1 MKEYS
6 SSEMLAKLISFD
18 TTSWKSNLE
27 LIDFVVDY
35 LNGYGVSSQ
44 VFYNEEKTK
53 ANLLATIGPKD
64 VPGIILSG
72 HTDVVPVAEQNWSY
86 DPFDMIERDGKLF
99 GRGTC
104 DMKGFIA
111 CVLAAV
117 PRFVEAD
124 LSEPLHLAFSYD
136 EETGC
141 TGVMSLVEYVKAMP
155 VRPRAC
161 IVGEPTSM
169 RVVNS
174 HKGISHLLTRVYGV
188 EAHSSTDKGL
198 NAVMY
203 AAKMIGFL
211 GELAH
216 ELTTCPPLVE
226 GFEPPYTTVH
236 VGRVKG
242 GTAANITP
250 SYCEIEWD
258 IRPMPGQECAEIMDR
273 FNSFIADSI
282 LPAMK
287 ARASETLIENAADKI
302 WVETEILS
310 NVPPLLPETGSSAET
325 LVLALANQNAVT
337 VVSYGTEA
345 GLFQATGGVPTV
357 VFGPGS
363 ILQAHRPDE
372 YIDCTEMTSCD
383 EFLGRL
389 LSIIRV
395 QD

>member
-27 LIDFVVDY
+27 LIDFVTDY
-35 LNGYGVSSQ
+35 LNGHGVASQ

-53 ANLLATIGPKD
+53 ANLLATIGPKE

-72 HTDVVPVAEQNWSY
+72 HTDVVPVAEQNWSH
-86 DPFDMIERDGKLF
+86 DPFEMIEKDGRLY

-111 CVLAAV
+111 CALAAV
-117 PRFVEAD
+117 PVFVQAN
-124 LSEPLHLAFSYD
+124 LAEPLHLAFSYD

-141 TGVMSLVEYVKAMP
+141 TGVMSLVEHVQAMR

-174 HKGISHLLTRVYGV
+174 HKGISHRLTRVYGV
-188 EAHSSTDKGL
+188 ESHSSTDMGI

-203 AAKMIGFL
+203 AAEMISFL
-211 GELAH
+211 GKVAH
-216 ELTTCPPLVE
+216 ELTTRTPVID
-226 GFEPPYTTVH
+226 GFDPPYTTVH

-250 SYCEIEWD
+250 SYCEFEWD
-258 IRPMPGQECAEIMDR
+258 IRPLPGGEAEEVQAR
-273 FNSFIADSI
+273 FEAYIADHI
-282 LPAMK
+282 LPSMQG
-287 ARASETLIENAADKI
+287 RAAADVKNKI
-302 WVETEILS
+302 GVETEILS
-310 NVPPLLPETGSSAET
+310 NVPPLLPQTGSSAET
-325 LVLALANQNAVT
+325 LVLALANQNDIH

-357 VFGPGS
+357 VCGPGS

-372 YIDCTEMTSCD
+372 YIATTEMTACD
-383 EFLGRL
+383 DFLGRL
-389 LSIIRV
+389 LNVIRV